1 MQFAEAFKLALQY
14 DAQKNKDLVDEEI
27 REMLRIRRKVKM
39 EADDNFEIMSS
50 NSIGA
55 KIRVG
60 CIGGSNGR
68 SEPRSGK
75 RYDAIF

>member
-14 DAQKNKDLVDEEI
+14 DAQKNKDLVEEEI

-55 KIRVG
+55 KIR
-60 CIGGSNGR
+60 GGSNGR